1 MEAEGVEVNTLHRVD
16 DLPFEIENMP
26 TNYGGFREK
35 VKGVAVRKTIE
46 TPEEVKGLPSTGD
59 IDPGEIPS
67 LQDFGLNTTPTIL
80 QDGKPAASATL
91 AGGETEALERSKKFA
106 AECCAQPYK
115 ENTRKHG

>member
-1 MEAEGVEVNTLHRVD
+1 
-16 DLPFEIENMP
+16 MP

-67 LQDFGLNTTPTIL
+67 LQDLRLNPTPTIL
-80 QDGKPAASATL
+80 QDGKPVAIATL
-91 AGGETEALERSKKFA
+91 VGGETEALERSKKFA

-115 ENTRKHG
+115 ENTRNHG